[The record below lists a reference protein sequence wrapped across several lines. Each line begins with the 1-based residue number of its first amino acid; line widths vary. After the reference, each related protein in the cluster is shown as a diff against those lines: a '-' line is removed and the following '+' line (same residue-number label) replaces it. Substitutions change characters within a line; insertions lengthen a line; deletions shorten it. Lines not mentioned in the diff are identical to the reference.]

1 MRTRSHPSARV
12 LGVGALAAG
21 LLLIGAGIATAPLV
35 LANARN
41 NDGNPHVCD
50 NPSNVHGVHD
60 DSGDPGNSGSE
71 GNGNGKDCPITPA
84 PTPTPTAAP
93 TTPTP
98 TPTPTPTATTTTSV
112 STSSSTVVGVSA
124 ASASNPHIAVPLTGA
139 DVSFGAGGLLTLAG
153 LLLLGVSARRR
164 RRRDR
169 ATLT

>member
-21 LLLIGAGIATAPLV
+21 LLLIGAGIATAPMV
-35 LANARN
+35 LANASN

-71 GNGNGKDCPITPA
+71 GNGNGKDCPITP
-84 PTPTPTAAP
+84 TPTAAP

-98 TPTPTPTATTTTSV
+98 TPTATTTTTV
-112 STSSSTVVGVSA
+112 TTSSSTVVGVSA
-124 ASASNPHIAVPLTGA
+124 ASASNPVIATPLTGA

-153 LLLLGVSARRR
+153 LLLLGVSTRRR
-164 RRRDR
+164 RRRHR
-169 ATLT
+169 TTLT